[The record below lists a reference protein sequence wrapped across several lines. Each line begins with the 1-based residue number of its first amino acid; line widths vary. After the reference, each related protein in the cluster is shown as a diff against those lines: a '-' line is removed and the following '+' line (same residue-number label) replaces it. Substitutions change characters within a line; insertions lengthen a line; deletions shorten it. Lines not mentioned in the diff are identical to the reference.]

1 MADFYYKTKWSA
13 MRCWVYTWRILLLLA
28 ILSMPFFFL
37 CNNVIVILKV
47 LVALFIV
54 STFLLWI
61 IRLRVSE
68 FYDDHVE
75 IRFPLRPFRRKI
87 CISYEEIESL
97 TYGVFYIWPVAT
109 TQSLN
114 DAVLLKIRLKSGTP
128 QQKRNVYRNCSSIL
142 EHHFLVGFVWLFRLV
157 IRSFKKDDGSD
168 VYFPLLTFLKD
179 KGLEIRCAHN
189 TEEEKRVIRTLNDN
203 VSA

>member
-28 ILSMPFFFL
+28 VLSMPFFFL
-37 CNNVIVILKV
+37 CSNDVVIFKV
-47 LVALFIV
+47 FVVLFIV
-54 STFLLWI
+54 FAVLFWI
-61 IRLRVSE
+61 VRLRVSE

-75 IRFPLRPFRRKI
+75 TRFPLRPFRRKI

-97 TYGVFYIWPVAT
+97 IYGVFYIWPVASA
-109 TQSLN
+109 QCLN
-114 DAVLLKIRLKSGTP
+114 DAVMLKIRLKNGTP
-128 QQKRNVYRNCSSIL
+128 QQKRSIYRNGSSIL
-142 EHHFLVGFVWLFRLV
+142 EHHFLVGFVWLFRLA
-157 IRSFKKDDGSD
+157 IQATIKENNAID
-168 VYFPLLTFLKD
+168 YFSLLTFLKD

-189 TEEEKRVIRTLNDN
+189 TEEEKRVIRALNDN

>member
-1 MADFYYKTKWSA
+1 

-168 VYFPLLTFLKD
+168 DYFPLLTFLKD

>member
-1 MADFYYKTKWSA
+1 

-168 VYFPLLTFLKD
+168 DYFHLLTFLKD

-189 TEEEKRVIRTLNDN
+189 TEEEKRVIRTLNGNDIT
-203 VSA
+203 

>member
-1 MADFYYKTKWSA
+1 
-13 MRCWVYTWRILLLLA
+13 MRCWVYTWRILVLLA

-168 VYFPLLTFLKD
+168 DYFPLLTFLKD

-189 TEEEKRVIRTLNDN
+189 TEEEKRVISTLNDN

>member
-1 MADFYYKTKWSA
+1 
-13 MRCWVYTWRILLLLA
+13 MRCWVYTWRILVLLA

-168 VYFPLLTFLKD
+168 DYFPLLTFLKD

>member
-1 MADFYYKTKWSA
+1 

-97 TYGVFYIWPVAT
+97 IYGVFYIWPVAT

-168 VYFPLLTFLKD
+168 DYFPLLTFLKD